1 LRDIQVPSHIRPID
15 VVPLNVP
22 SPRPKA
28 RPLNQTPSSPMQATT
43 RTQFASSAVIGQWVA
58 DCAERFWGNTNS
70 VNSMVAGNRL
80 FIKIPNQK
88 FIFKRAAV
96 LPTRK
101 DKSISEISVDVK
113 ICK

>member
-1 LRDIQVPSHIRPID
+1 VRDDYSNGLQIHVPD
-15 VVPLNVP
+15 
-22 SPRPKA
+22 PKA

-43 RTQFASSAVIGQWVA
+43 RTQFESSAVIGQWVA

-70 VNSMVAGNRL
+70 AKSIGAGNKL

-96 LPTRK
+96 PP
-101 DKSISEISVDVK
+101 I
-113 ICK
+113 